1 MNCSIKARRRM
12 SMKLI
17 KMEKVKDGK
26 YLKNYELTYRNKAGK
41 EKTYEIVSRKELSG
55 IEDIGQKVSGLSI
68 AAVNGDK
75 LLLLREFRMGV
86 NKIVYNLCAGMIE
99 EGESLEQC
107 IRRELYEETGLQ
119 VKRIIDILPAS
130 YAAVAISDTKTSI
143 VFVEAEGEFE
153 DHTSDNEWIEAGFY
167 TKEEVRELLK
177 TAEFS
182 SRAQIIA
189 YFFARRVL

>member
-1 MNCSIKARRRM
+1 MNCSVKARRRM

-26 YLKNYELTYRNKAGK
+26 YLKNYELTYQNKAGK

-68 AAVNGDK
+68 AAINGDK

-99 EGESLEQC
+99 EEESLEQC

-189 YFFARRVL
+189 YFFARGVL